1 MEFNERLEKT
11 MTIRQIWGLV
21 AGAAAVIAITV
32 VLVLVLTGGSDA
44 SHMMPGGK
52 MMDGQTQSMHSMP
65 SGSMMD
71 GSSQGM
77 DR

>member
-1 MEFNERLEKT
+1 

-32 VLVLVLTGGSDA
+32 VLVLALTGGSDA
-44 SHMMPGGK
+44 SHRMPGGQ
-52 MMDGQTQSMHSMP
+52 MMDGQTHSMHSMP
-65 SGSMMD
+65 SGQRMD
-71 GSSQGM
+71 GSSHSM